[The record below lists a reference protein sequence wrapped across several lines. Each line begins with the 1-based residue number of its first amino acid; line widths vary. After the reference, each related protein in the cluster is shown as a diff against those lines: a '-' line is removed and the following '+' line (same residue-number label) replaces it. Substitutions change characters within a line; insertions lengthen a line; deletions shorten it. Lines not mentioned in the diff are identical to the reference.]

1 MSQSE
6 VKRLQAEYAKAAKA
20 HNERV
25 MEQVGRQIDAA
36 KSKESKSEKAKK
48 SAGQ

>member
-1 MSQSE
+1 MSESE

-20 HNERV
+20 HNGRV

-36 KSKESKSEKAKK
+36 KSKVEKEKK
-48 SAGQ
+48 ANNGR

>member
-1 MSQSE
+1 MSESE
-6 VKRLQAEYAKAAKA
+6 VKRLQREYAEAAKA

-36 KSKESKSEKAKK
+36 KSQEKK
-48 SAGQ
+48 SKEEKPNGR

>member
-1 MSQSE
+1 MSESE

-36 KSKESKSEKAKK
+36 KSKEKKDKK
-48 SAGQ
+48 SDGR